1 MPALPS
7 PEDMTALPRRRPHA
21 NLLHHHPLRAA
32 AATTLVQQM
41 ASGCAASPAAS
52 VAVDIMNKAL
62 PDHIHVL
69 VVDGDSTSLKALES
83 SLLAHNYKVTT
94 CSEGT
99 EALSML
105 RKGEVKFH
113 LVLSDTYLPDMIGC
127 KFLNCVTS
135 ETYLPVIMMSAEP
148 DEEAEAH
155 AAFIHMCF
163 GARGHRRKPLPETVI
178 QDLWQFVMRARLEQM
193 MGPAEWTE
201 MAESYDNL
209 TSSVNIALVG
219 KYTSLTDSYLS
230 VVKVLLLSVVI
241 CPSACLCGCS
251 MRLSI
256 QWIAAS
262 DLEDESARTS
272 SSCILIPGGFGDRI
286 VPGMI
291 LAAKY
296 ARE

>member
-7 PEDMTALPRRRPHA
+7 PEDMTALPPPEAARESAPPPPPQGRV
-21 NLLHHHPLRAA
+21 PLSEAPTLR

-193 MGPAEWTE
+193 MGP
-201 MAESYDNL
+201 
-209 TSSVNIALVG
+209 G
-219 KYTSLTDSYLS
+219 
-230 VVKVLLLSVVI
+230 
-241 CPSACLCGCS
+241 
-251 MRLSI
+251 
-256 QWIAAS
+256 
-262 DLEDESARTS
+262 
-272 SSCILIPGGFGDRI
+272 
-286 VPGMI
+286 
-291 LAAKY
+291 
-296 ARE
+296 